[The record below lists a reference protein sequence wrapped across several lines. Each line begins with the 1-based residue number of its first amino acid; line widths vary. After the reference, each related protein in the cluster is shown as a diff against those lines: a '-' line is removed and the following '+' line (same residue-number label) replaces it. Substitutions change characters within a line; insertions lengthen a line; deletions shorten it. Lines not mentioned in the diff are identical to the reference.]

1 MASWNNLMQQSY
13 ASTDEHCRWVALA
26 RETMTHK
33 ITFMKLCMG
42 ECQMPSSYYLSVKC
56 ITDQTTS
63 WFSAS
68 PSQKFITYYIW
79 KTHNFWI
86 SAFIIS

>member
-42 ECQMPSSYYLSVKC
+42 ECVKC
-56 ITDQTTS
+56 LVLTIS
-63 WFSAS
+63 LLNVS
-68 PSQKFITYYIW
+68 PIKPSLGSQPLPAK
-79 KTHNFWI
+79 
-86 SAFIIS
+86 SS